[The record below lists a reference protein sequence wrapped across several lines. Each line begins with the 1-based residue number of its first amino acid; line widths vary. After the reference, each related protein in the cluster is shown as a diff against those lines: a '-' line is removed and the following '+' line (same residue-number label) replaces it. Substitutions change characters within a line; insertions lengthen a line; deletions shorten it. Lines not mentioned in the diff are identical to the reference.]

1 MSLVSDTGT
10 LLIYIMM
17 AASVLLTCDST
28 MQLREYI
35 DDTEDYINIQVKNEQ
50 QEFIAIYYCV
60 GH

>member
-1 MSLVSDTGT
+1 
-10 LLIYIMM
+10 M